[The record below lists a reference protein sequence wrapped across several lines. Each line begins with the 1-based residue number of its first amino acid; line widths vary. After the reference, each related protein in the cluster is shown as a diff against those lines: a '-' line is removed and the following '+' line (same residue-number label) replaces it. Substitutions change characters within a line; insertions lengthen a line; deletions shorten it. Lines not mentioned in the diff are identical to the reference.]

1 MVGGNL
7 QRSAVLAFAIY
18 IGAHGQV
25 AVDCHLIALVQI
37 LRHIFGHAPPDGY
50 AVKDREIVSGSILR
64 LGIGSLSEG
73 GAGNVVDIGKR
84 GIRRQ
89 PSGDDN
95 QVHTHDQP
103 SCSFGL
109 NAS

>member
-1 MVGGNL
+1 MVGTDL
-7 QRSAVLAFAIY
+7 QRSAVLTIAVH

-25 AVDCHLIALVQI
+25 AVDRHLIALVQI
-37 LRHIFGHAPPDGY
+37 LRHIFSHAPPDGH
-50 AVKDREIVSGSILR
+50 AVKDGEIVTGSVLR
-64 LGIGSLSEG
+64 PGVGSLGEG
-73 GAGNVVDIGKR
+73 SAGNVVDIGQC

-95 QVHTHDQP
+95 QVHAHDQP

-109 NAS
+109 KAS

>member
-1 MVGGNL
+1 MVGTDL
-7 QRSAVLAFAIY
+7 QRSAVLTIAVH

-25 AVDCHLIALVQI
+25 AVDRHLIALVQI
-37 LRHIFGHAPPDGY
+37 LRHIFSHAPPDGH
-50 AVKDREIVSGSILR
+50 AIEDGKEIAGRVLR
-64 LGIGSLSEG
+64 PCVGRLSEG
-73 GAGNVVDIGKR
+73 RAGNVVDIGQR
-84 GIRRQ
+84 WIRRQ

-95 QVHTHDQP
+95 QVHAHDQP